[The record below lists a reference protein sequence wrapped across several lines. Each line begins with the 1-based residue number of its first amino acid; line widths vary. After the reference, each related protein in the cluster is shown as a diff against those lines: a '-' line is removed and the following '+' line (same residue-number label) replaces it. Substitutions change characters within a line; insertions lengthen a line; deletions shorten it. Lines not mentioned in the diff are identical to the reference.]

1 VGLALL
7 SVSLVFVGFV
17 RFLGY
22 FEYLHFRKRQRA
34 RLRDPFT
41 ENLRRVVPR
50 LIVSLS
56 KASTEDGALN
66 ILERLTTETPM
77 LCVEVL
83 APPEAESPSRLWS
96 AAIADCTRRDLAEIV
111 FPIGP
116 ESSAIASLRFRFNCD
131 MEDPAPQVEMLLQI
145 LVDELSG
152 VLLAFGSGLLP
163 APERT
168 QSEFPTERVAI
179 AG

>member
-1 VGLALL
+1 M
-7 SVSLVFVGFV
+7 SLVFVGFV

-50 LIVSLS
+50 LIVTLS
-56 KASTEDGALN
+56 RASSEEAALDV
-66 ILERLTTETPM
+66 LERLTTETSM

-83 APPEAESPSRLWS
+83 APGENRKHARCWR
-96 AAIADCTRRDLAEIV
+96 AAGADCTRRDLAEVV

-116 ESSAIASLRFRFNCD
+116 EANPLASLRFRWSCD
-131 MEDPAPQVEMLLQI
+131 MEDPAPQVDMLLQI
-145 LVDELSG
+145 LVDELSF
-152 VLLAFGSGLLP
+152 VLLAFGSNLLP
-163 APERT
+163 VPQRAE
-168 QSEFPTERVAI
+168 SELPAERVAVL
-179 AG
+179 G